1 MANNDLVKV
10 EISRKTIFFA
20 TAFLISI
27 WFIIQIKEII
37 ILVFLSVILVAALLK
52 PVEWL
57 TNKKIPRVMSV
68 AIVYLGVVVL
78 IAFAI
83 GIIVPP
89 LIDQTTA
96 LSTKLPQ
103 IIASVND
110 FFIFAKIPVEDLST
124 IASKQLQQFV
134 GNIVAISSTI
144 LSSILLVLTIFVL
157 TFYLLLD
164 WNKFIRLTA
173 SPFSGKQEK
182 RVINVISKIEK
193 GLGRWLRGQLALS
206 FIVGTLTFVGLQ
218 VLGIPYALP
227 LALIAG
233 ILEIVPIIGPIL
245 SSIPAILVALTIS
258 PIMALATGALVF
270 WSSAST

>member
-1 MANNDLVKV
+1 M
-10 EISRKTIFFA
+10 
-20 TAFLISI
+20 SI
-27 WFIIQIKEII
+27 
-37 ILVFLSVILVAALLK
+37 
-52 PVEWL
+52 
-57 TNKKIPRVMSV
+57 
-68 AIVYLGVVVL
+68 
-78 IAFAI
+78 
-83 GIIVPP
+83 
-89 LIDQTTA
+89 
-96 LSTKLPQ
+96 
-103 IIASVND
+103 
-110 FFIFAKIPVEDLST
+110 

-258 PIMALATGALVF
+258 PIMALATGALFLLVQQFENHLIVPTIMSKVIGLQPPIIIVALLIGAKIAGVGGVF
-270 WSSAST
+270 LAPPTLIIIKIIVSEILNEDEHLDESLQEQ